1 MSGEIKENREKKSKF
16 FLPFGSLG
24 ETTTTTN
31 KQTNEFFKS
40 EETTEKKKTE
50 REREKNNTR
59 KMLLRRAAKRGGF
72 SSDPMRAS
80 AGLFASCSSS
90 SSRSPFASSTGSI
103 FSSGDDDGRSFSSGG
118 GGEKKEEKIGSPT
131 SSSSSSSS
139 SLRYYDLGMMIRGA
153 SPTTTARGGGNNNAT
168 KSIKSIATSAR
179 SRIGQTGVPEE
190 YGQPKTGGTTFLGT
204 PTNHRELLNKR
215 PLSPD
220 VLDVDGK
227 SAHYK
232 FPIVALSSITNRV
245 TGCVL
250 SGAVGVGGVIAC
262 VGGPEAVPETVELFK
277 TQFPLLV
284 FPAKAMLSFP
294 FVYHGVAGLRHLIWD
309 MSVFGIDNENA
320 RKSSMFVFASSV
332 AGAAAMASTS
342 F

>member
-1 MSGEIKENREKKSKF
+1 M
-16 FLPFGSLG
+16 L
-24 ETTTTTN
+24 
-31 KQTNEFFKS
+31 
-40 EETTEKKKTE
+40 
-50 REREKNNTR
+50 
-59 KMLLRRAAKRGGF
+59 LLRRAAKRGF
-72 SSDPMRAS
+72 SDLRAS
-80 AGLFASCSSS
+80 AGLFASSSS
-90 SSRSPFASSTGSI
+90 SSSSSSSFPHRYPASSSGSI
-103 FSSGDDDGRSFSSGG
+103 FSSNDGRSFSSSGG
-118 GGEKKEEKIGSPT
+118 GDKKEEKIGSPKT
-131 SSSSSSSS
+131 SSS
-139 SLRYYDLGMMIRGA
+139 SLRYYDLGMIRGA
-153 SPTTTARGGGNNNAT
+153 SPATTTTARGRGGGNNKYNA
-168 KSIKSIATSAR
+168 SSSMKSIATSAR

-190 YGQPKTGGTTFLGT
+190 YGQPKTGGTSFLGT

-232 FPIVALSSITNRV
+232 FPIVALSSITNRI

-320 RKSSMFVFASSV
+320 RKSSMFVFASSI

>member
-1 MSGEIKENREKKSKF
+1 MFRVFVNFCSF
-16 FLPFGSLG
+16 FFSA
-24 ETTTTTN
+24 ED
-31 KQTNEFFKS
+31 
-40 EETTEKKKTE
+40 KKTTDNRKKE
-50 REREKNNTR
+50 RL
-59 KMLLRRAAKRGGF
+59 KMLLRRAAKRGF
-72 SSDPMRAS
+72 SDLRAS
-80 AGLFASCSSS
+80 AGLFASSSS
-90 SSRSPFASSTGSI
+90 SSSSSSFPHHRYPASSSGSI
-103 FSSGDDDGRSFSSGG
+103 FSSNDGRSFSSSGG
-118 GGEKKEEKIGSPT
+118 GDKKEEKIGSPKT
-131 SSSSSSSS
+131 STSS
-139 SLRYYDLGMMIRGA
+139 SLRYYDLGMIRGA
-153 SPTTTARGGGNNNAT
+153 SPGTTTTTARGGRGGGGNNKYNA
-168 KSIKSIATSAR
+168 SSSMKSIATSAR

-190 YGQPKTGGTTFLGT
+190 YGQPKTGGTSFLGT

-232 FPIVALSSITNRV
+232 FPIVALSSITNRI

-320 RKSSMFVFASSV
+320 RKSSMFVFASSI

>member
-1 MSGEIKENREKKSKF
+1 MGDDDD
-16 FLPFGSLG
+16 
-24 ETTTTTN
+24 N
-31 KQTNEFFKS
+31 KQTNEFKK
-40 EETTEKKKTE
+40 EETTEKKNRD
-50 REREKNNTR
+50 RERKTVH

-72 SSDPMRAS
+72 SSDLSRAS
-80 AGLFASCSSS
+80 AGLFASS
-90 SSRSPFASSTGSI
+90 SSRCSPFASSSGSI
-103 FSSGDDDGRSFSSGG
+103 FSSGDVGRSFSSG

-131 SSSSSSSS
+131 SSSSSSSSS

-153 SPTTTARGGGNNNAT
+153 SPTTTARGGGNKNAT
-168 KSIKSIATSAR
+168 SIKSIATSAR

-190 YGQPKTGGTTFLGT
+190 YGQPKTGGTSFLGT

-232 FPIVALSSITNRV
+232 FPIVALSSITNRI

-250 SGAVGVGGVIAC
+250 SGAVGVGGAIAC
-262 VGGPEAVPETVELFK
+262 VGGPDAVPETVELFK

-320 RKSSMFVFASSV
+320 RKSSMFVFASSI